1 MAIGLPS
8 MAYGDGIS
16 KRKQVKFGG
25 YNHTLAAENGDLWDM
40 ENLTSDFYP
49 LLSPRTRRWTC
60 RTLTKPNG
68 LYAHDGLYWADGTG
82 FYADGELKG
91 IVTDG
96 HKKFTSLGAY
106 IVILPDKKYY
116 NRLTGDFGALESSWS
131 GSTKI
136 QDGTYAGEEAK
147 ANTIYAVGAGA
158 KFNEGDAVTISG
170 ATTHTENNKT
180 AIIREIDGDN
190 LRFYENTFTISDGGD
205 SETLQL
211 SRTVPELD

>member
-1 MAIGLPS
+1 MATGLPS

-106 IVILPDKKYY
+106 IVILPDKKY
-116 NRLTGDFGALESSWS
+116 
-131 GSTKI
+131 
-136 QDGTYAGEEAK
+136 
-147 ANTIYAVGAGA
+147 
-158 KFNEGDAVTISG
+158 
-170 ATTHTENNKT
+170 
-180 AIIREIDGDN
+180 
-190 LRFYENTFTISDGGD
+190 
-205 SETLQL
+205 
-211 SRTVPELD
+211 

>member
-60 RTLTKPNG
+60 RTLMKPNG

-96 HKKFTSLGAY
+96 HKPRRVHRHPAGQE
-106 IVILPDKKYY
+106 ILQPPDG
-116 NRLTGDFGALESSWS
+116 RLRRTGKQLEREREDS
-131 GSTKI
+131 GRHLRGRGSKS
-136 QDGTYAGEEAK
+136 QHHLRCGCGSK
-147 ANTIYAVGAGA
+147 VQRGRR
-158 KFNEGDAVTISG
+158 GD
-170 ATTHTENNKT
+170 
-180 AIIREIDGDN
+180 D
-190 LRFYENTFTISDGGD
+190 LRR
-205 SETLQL
+205 SETSGEQQD
-211 SRTVPELD
+211 RHYPGD